1 MDKSWTLYQ
10 KKAKNLTNFSSLDKI
25 LIKSRKGVT
34 LLDTSSPRIKHN
46 SSLYHIF
53 TEYGDIIIGL
63 VSTIAAIYLHSTHHP
78 YMSVILSAIA
88 IGSFSIT
95 VAEIAEIL
103 ADRLEEPYASFV
115 LTFSAVAV
123 EILLLFMIVREA
135 IHSPDA
141 LETVKGG
148 IISAVIVDMNV
159 LLGLAVFI
167 GGLSF
172 KEQEHNE
179 DTSSTYTTI
188 LLVASSALLVPSIL
202 TYTNDSHTLFE
213 ASVMIA
219 MLLGVFYIA
228 IFIFQTKTHAH
239 FFKATAKSR
248 LFRIKKK
255 FHIEDEEEDEDYFFD
270 KLNNISN
277 FFFMFAFILIIG
289 ILAELFANDG
299 IAIAKEQEI
308 STGLAG
314 LIIAIIAVAPELLTA
329 IKAAKDDEI
338 QRVINIAMGASTVS
352 IMLTVPILMGLAFV
366 NGIELTL
373 DFNAFQVGA
382 LILTI
387 ILAWKTTD
395 DGETNYF
402 EGISHLMF
410 FLGYA
415 VIATLYK

>member
-1 MDKSWTLYQ
+1 MDSQPPSVHSGTAINRYL
-10 KKAKNLTNFSSLDKI
+10 
-25 LIKSRKGVT
+25 
-34 LLDTSSPRIKHN
+34 
-46 SSLYHIF
+46 HIVM
-53 TEYGDIIIGL
+53 EYGDIFFGFLFGI
-63 VSTIAAIYLHSTHHP
+63 TAFYLHHDGHP
-78 YMSVILSAIA
+78 YLSVLLAAIA
-88 IGSFSIT
+88 IGAFSIT

-123 EILLLFMIVREA
+123 EIILLFMIVREA
-135 IHSPDA
+135 VTSPEA

-167 GGLSF
+167 GGLSY

-202 TYTNDSHTLFE
+202 TYTGDTGTLFE
-213 ASVMIA
+213 ASYMIA
-219 MLLGVFYIA
+219 LMLMVFYIA

-248 LFRIKKK
+248 LFRMKKRRN
-255 FHIEDEEEDEDYFFD
+255 EDEDDDDYIFE
-270 KLNNISN
+270 KMGNISN
-277 FFFMFAFILIIG
+277 FIFMFIFILIIG
-289 ILAELFANDG
+289 ILAELFASDG
-299 IAIAKEQEI
+299 IKIAKEQGI

-329 IKAAKDDEI
+329 VKAARDDEI
-338 QRVINIAMGASTVS
+338 QRVVNIAMGASTVS
-352 IMLTVPILMGLAFV
+352 IMLTVPILMALAYL
-366 NGIELTL
+366 NGISLTL

-410 FLGYA
+410 FVGYA
-415 VIATLYK
+415 IIATLYH

>member
-1 MDKSWTLYQ
+1 MDSQPPSVYTDSTLHRY
-10 KKAKNLTNFSSLDKI
+10 LHMLS
-25 LIKSRKGVT
+25 
-34 LLDTSSPRIKHN
+34 
-46 SSLYHIF
+46 
-53 TEYGDIIIGL
+53 EYGDIVFGVIFGIL
-63 VSTIAAIYLHSTHHP
+63 AFYSHHTNHP
-78 YMSVILSAIA
+78 YFSVLFAAVA

-123 EILLLFMIVREA
+123 EIILLFMIVREA
-135 IHSPDA
+135 VTAPEA
-141 LETVKGG
+141 LDTVKGG

-167 GGLSF
+167 GGLSY

-202 TYTNDSHTLFE
+202 TYTEDTHTLFE
-213 ASVMIA
+213 ASYMIA
-219 MLLGVFYIA
+219 VMLMLFYIA

-248 LFRIKKK
+248 LFRMKKK
-255 FHIEDEEEDEDYFFD
+255 QHEEDDEDEDYLFD
-270 KLNNISN
+270 KMGSVTN
-277 FFFMFAFILIIG
+277 FIIMFVFILIIG
-289 ILAELFANDG
+289 ILAELFASDG
-299 IAIAKEQEI
+299 INIAKEQGI

-329 IKAAKDDEI
+329 VKAAKDDEI
-338 QRVINIAMGASTVS
+338 QRVVNIAMGASTVS
-352 IMLTVPILMGLAFV
+352 IMLTVPILMGLAYI
-366 NGIELTL
+366 NGIRLTL

-410 FLGYA
+410 FVGYA
-415 VIATLYK
+415 IIATLYH

>member
-1 MDKSWTLYQ
+1 MDSKPPSSQTIHRHNATLHFLAEY
-10 KKAKNLTNFSSLDKI
+10 SDI
-25 LIKSRKGVT
+25 LLGT
-34 LLDTSSPRIKHN
+34 LFGAS
-46 SSLYHIF
+46 
-53 TEYGDIIIGL
+53 
-63 VSTIAAIYLHSTHHP
+63 AIYFHLSHSP
-78 YMSVILSAIA
+78 YLSVLSAAIA

-95 VAEIAEIL
+95 VSEIAEIL
-103 ADRLEEPYASFV
+103 AERLEEPYASFV

-123 EILLLFMIVREA
+123 EIILLFMIVREGVHNPA
-135 IHSPDA
+135 A

-167 GGLSF
+167 GGLSY

-202 TYTNDSHTLFE
+202 TYTEDSNTLFH

-219 MLLGVFYIA
+219 LLLISFYIA
-228 IFIFQTKTHAH
+228 IFIFQTRTHSH

-248 LFRIKKK
+248 LFRIKK
-255 FHIEDEEEDEDYFFD
+255 HRDEEEDEEDEDYLFD
-270 KLNNISN
+270 RLSN
-277 FFFMFAFILIIG
+277 VWNFAAIFGFIFVIG
-289 ILAELFANDG
+289 MLAELFATDG
-299 IAIAKEQEI
+299 MPIAREMGI
-308 STGLAG
+308 SAGLAG
-314 LIIAIIAVAPELLTA
+314 LIIAIIAVAPEIMTA
-329 IKAAKDDEI
+329 IKAARDDEI

-352 IMLTVPILMGLAFV
+352 IMLTVPILMGLAYL

-402 EGISHLMF
+402 EGISHMMF
-410 FLGYA
+410 FVGYA
-415 VIATLYK
+415 IIATLYH

>member
-1 MDKSWTLYQ
+1 LDSHPRSGSGPETHNDLFHF
-10 KKAKNLTNFSSLDKI
+10 FSEYADI
-25 LIKSRKGVT
+25 LLGTVFGILAFYFHVRHAPYLSVF
-34 LLDTSSPRIKHN
+34 S
-46 SSLYHIF
+46 
-53 TEYGDIIIGL
+53 
-63 VSTIAAIYLHSTHHP
+63 AA
-78 YMSVILSAIA
+78 VA
-88 IGSFSIT
+88 IGAFSIT

-103 ADRLEEPYASFV
+103 AERLEEPYASFV

-123 EILLLFMIVREA
+123 EIILLFMIVREGVHNSA
-135 IHSPDA
+135 A

-167 GGLSF
+167 GGLSY

-188 LLVASSALLVPSIL
+188 LLVASSMLLVPSIL
-202 TYTNDSHTLFE
+202 TYTEDSRTLYQ

-219 MLLGVFYIA
+219 SVLMTFYIA
-228 IFIFQTKTHAH
+228 IFIFQTQTHSH

-248 LFRIKKK
+248 LFRLKKRK
-255 FHIEDEEEDEDYFFD
+255 NLENDEEEEDYLFD
-270 KLNNISN
+270 RLGNIAN
-277 FFFMFAFILIIG
+277 FVCIFLFIFIIG
-289 ILAELFANDG
+289 VLAELFATEGMPISRELG
-299 IAIAKEQEI
+299 ISA
-308 STGLAG
+308 GLAG
-314 LIIAIIAVAPELLTA
+314 LIIAVIAVAPEIMTA
-329 IKAAKDDEI
+329 IKAARDDEI

-352 IMLTVPILMGLAFV
+352 IMLTVPILMGLAYV
-366 NGIELTL
+366 KGIELTL

-410 FLGYA
+410 FIGYA
-415 VIATLYK
+415 IIATLYH

>member
-1 MDKSWTLYQ
+1 LDSHPPSGSRPETHN
-10 KKAKNLTNFSSLDKI
+10 NLLHFFSEYSDI
-25 LIKSRKGVT
+25 LLGTIFGA
-34 LLDTSSPRIKHN
+34 LAFWFHIHHSP
-46 SSLYHIF
+46 
-53 TEYGDIIIGL
+53 
-63 VSTIAAIYLHSTHHP
+63 YL
-78 YMSVILSAIA
+78 SVLSAAVA
-88 IGSFSIT
+88 IGAFSLT
-95 VAEIAEIL
+95 VSEIAEIL
-103 ADRLEEPYASFV
+103 AERLEEPYASFV

-123 EILLLFMIVREA
+123 EIILLFMIVREGVHNPA
-135 IHSPDA
+135 A

-167 GGLSF
+167 GGLSY

-202 TYTNDSHTLFE
+202 NYTEDTSTLFH

-219 MLLGVFYIA
+219 LVLLVFYIA
-228 IFIFQTKTHAH
+228 IFIFQTRTHSH

-248 LFRIKKK
+248 LFRIKKRL
-255 FHIEDEEEDEDYFFD
+255 EADEEEDEDYIFD
-270 KLNNISN
+270 RLGNVAN
-277 FFFMFAFILIIG
+277 FVAIFLFIFVIG
-289 ILAELFANDG
+289 LLAELFATDG
-299 IAIAKEQEI
+299 MPIAREMGI

-314 LIIAIIAVAPELLTA
+314 LMIAIIAVAPEIMTA
-329 IKAAKDDEI
+329 IKAARDDEI

-352 IMLTVPILMGLAFV
+352 IMLTVPILMGLAYL

-410 FLGYA
+410 FVGYA
-415 VIATLYK
+415 IIATLYH

>member
-1 MDKSWTLYQ
+1 MDSHPPSGSQ
-10 KKAKNLTNFSSLDKI
+10 PVA
-25 LIKSRKGVT
+25 
-34 LLDTSSPRIKHN
+34 HN
-46 SSLYHIF
+46 SLLHFLS
-53 TEYGDIIIGL
+53 EYADILLGTVFGAL
-63 VSTIAAIYLHSTHHP
+63 AFWFHLTHSPYL
-78 YMSVILSAIA
+78 SVLTAAIA
-88 IGSFSIT
+88 IGAFSLT

-103 ADRLEEPYASFV
+103 AERLEEPYASFV

-123 EILLLFMIVREA
+123 EIILLFMIVREGVHNPA
-135 IHSPDA
+135 A

-167 GGLSF
+167 GGLSY

-202 TYTNDSHTLFE
+202 NYTNDTRTLFH
-213 ASVMIA
+213 ASVLIA
-219 MLLGVFYIA
+219 LVLLIFYIA
-228 IFIFQTKTHAH
+228 IFIFQTRTHAH

-248 LFRIKKK
+248 LFRIKK
-255 FHIEDEEEDEDYFFD
+255 HRGEEEEDEEDDYIFD
-270 KLNNISN
+270 RLNNISN
-277 FFFMFAFILIIG
+277 FIAIFGFIFVIG
-289 ILAELFANDG
+289 LLAELFATDG
-299 IAIAKEQEI
+299 MPIAREMGI

-314 LIIAIIAVAPELLTA
+314 LMIAIIAVAPEIMTA
-329 IKAAKDDEI
+329 IKAARDDEI

-352 IMLTVPILMGLAFV
+352 IMLTVPILMGLAYL

-410 FLGYA
+410 FVGYA
-415 VIATLYK
+415 IIATLYH